1 MIKSNKYDVLAVRIK
16 TEHKI
21 EIMEYAELEGLGM
34 SAWVRRIVLNE
45 IMRKRS
51 EYANQTIENGNK

>member
-1 MIKSNKYDVLAVRIK
+1 MSKSNKYDVLAIRIK
-16 TEHKI
+16 AEHKI
-21 EIMEYAELEGLGM
+21 EIMEYADREGLGM

-51 EYANQTIENGNK
+51 KYANQTAKVIN